1 MLSSQV
7 PKNRLV
13 AIGTLDVP
21 WGMNVGAKFVI
32 ESPKPQTNFNGIGTS
47 PGRTDPPNGLNYNY
61 FKISQEPPS
70 SIGYLALDLQLTKSF
85 EFGNGS
91 AIQVRL
97 DALNVT
103 NHKNYDQFTSNV
115 PGAADLLQARGHLGR
130 AAHVQAEPELQLVAG
145 REST

>member
-1 MLSSQV
+1 MVLSSQV

-13 AIGTLDVP
+13 AIGTVDLP
-21 WGMNVGAKFVI
+21 WQMNLGAKFVI

-61 FKISQEPPS
+61 FKISQYPAS
-70 SIGYLALDLQLTKSF
+70 SIGYLALDLQLTKTF

-103 NHKNYDQFTSNV
+103 NHKNYDQFTSNFPGLPTYFKQGDISGV
-115 PGAADLLQARGHLGR
+115 PRTFKLSLNFNW
-130 AAHVQAEPELQLVAG
+130 
-145 REST
+145 